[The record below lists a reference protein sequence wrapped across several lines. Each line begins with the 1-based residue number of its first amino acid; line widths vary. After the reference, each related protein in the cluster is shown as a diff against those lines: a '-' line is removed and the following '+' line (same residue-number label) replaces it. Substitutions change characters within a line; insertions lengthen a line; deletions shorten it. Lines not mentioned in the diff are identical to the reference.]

1 MVKKK
6 PTKPWNEM
14 TFRELTRDALIEHAV
29 SLGDTDPE
37 KSLEAIAY
45 LETLF
50 ETEPLT
56 PEMKAEKRR
65 ELKSK
70 TKKKRDKESEQLID
84 TDKPLYTEK
93 QIDKMIDKMQGTPKH
108 SIFEIKQKY
117 CELYYPDI
125 LPDSK
130 DEELTIQQKLEA
142 AKAKVKAKMKN

>member
-1 MVKKK
+1 MVNKKSA
-6 PTKPWNEM
+6 KPWNEM

-56 PEMKAEKRR
+56 SEMKAEKRR

-70 TKKKRDKESEQLID
+70 TKKKRDKESGQLID

-93 QIDKMIDKMQGTPKH
+93 QIDKMIDKMQGTPKY

-117 CELYYPDI
+117 CELYYPNI

-130 DEELTIQQKLEA
+130 DKELTIQQKLEA
-142 AKAKVKAKMKN
+142 AKAKVKAKIKN